1 MAELDA
7 LKFEIQDETL
17 GGTRIKVIGVGGG
30 GSNAVNRMLEVGVTG
45 VEFYVMNSDAQA
57 LRASKCTNR
66 IPIGA
71 RITHGLGAGSD
82 PLIGRQAALEDTD
95 RIVQVLEGADMVF
108 VAAGLGGGTG
118 TGAAPV
124 VAALAKELGALTVAV
139 VTRPFSFE
147 GPRRM
152 RQADQG
158 LAELHATVDTVISIP
173 NDRLVELVPRGTSF
187 YEAFRLAD
195 DVLRQGVQGISDII
209 TTPGLI
215 NRDFADVRSIMT
227 GMGFAIMGTATAGGE
242 NAAVEAARAAI
253 RCPLIDEAG
262 LEGARAILV
271 NISASGNLPLH
282 DMYEACELI
291 RMASGVE
298 DVQINFGVV
307 PDESLGDQVK
317 VTVIATG
324 FERQGLPD
332 AQAPHVSF
340 SAPAELSAAP
350 DAVAESHAPQVLD
363 IPISDYPS
371 EAEPEFEDEPS
382 FQFADEPE
390 PAASQDAPPDLAPG
404 RAPSAPPPALPRLL
418 AEPEPIAEND
428 DVFTLDDIDT
438 PPILRRERKSY

>member
-30 GSNAVNRMLEVGVTG
+30 GSNAVNRMLEVGVAG

-95 RIVQVLEGADMVF
+95 RIVQILEGADMVF

-262 LEGARAILV
+262 LQGARAILV
-271 NISASGNLPLH
+271 NISASGNLSLH

-324 FERQGLPD
+324 FERLGLPD
-332 AQAPHVSF
+332 AEAPHVSF
-340 SAPAELSAAP
+340 TAPGDLPAAGTEPSPAPEALIVDYASQAEPPAE
-350 DAVAESHAPQVLD
+350 
-363 IPISDYPS
+363 
-371 EAEPEFEDEPS
+371 DELA
-382 FQFADEPE
+382 FDFADEPE
-390 PAASQDAPPDLAPG
+390 PAASHYAPPDLEPG
-404 RAPSAPPPALPRLL
+404 PVPTPPPPAPSRPA
-418 AEPEPIAEND
+418 AETEPIAESD
-428 DVFTLDDIDT
+428 DIFTLDDIDT